1 MILACPAC
9 DTRYAV
15 PDSAIGADGR
25 TVRCAKC
32 RHSWFQEG
40 TELDLKSLEEEAA
53 QAVAAADAAPAQ
65 HQPWHDVPPIDGGEQ
80 REKTPPA
87 EDRSQFAAEPPFRP
101 RRNPLKMW
109 GMAASLFAV
118 ISVGTIAAVSYA
130 GLPDWVPVSR
140 PTFALNEPDL
150 VLEFPAEQQDR
161 RTLPDGSEYFGVAGE
176 IKNVGRETKS
186 VPPVLIVLYDSRN
199 RRVYN
204 WEILPRQGRLQP
216 GETLSIN
223 EAITDLPKSARFAE
237 IGWSPS

>member
-15 PDSAIGADGR
+15 PDSAIGAEGR
-25 TVRCAKC
+25 TVRCARC

-40 TELDLKSLEEEAA
+40 SELDLETLEKDGSA
-53 QAVAAADAAPAQ
+53 QAEPTPR
-65 HQPWHDVPPIDGGEQ
+65 QPWHDVPPIASNDD
-80 REKTPPA
+80 RDSKPSS
-87 EDRSQFAAEPPFRP
+87 DRSQFSAEPPFKP

-118 ISVGTIAAVSYA
+118 LATGTIAAVSYA

-176 IKNVGRETKS
+176 IKNVGRETKA
-186 VPPVLIVLYDSRN
+186 VPPVLIVLYDERN
-199 RRVYN
+199 RKVYQ
-204 WEILPRQGRLQP
+204 WEIPPRRGRLQP
-216 GETLSIN
+216 GETMSIN
-223 EAITDLPKSARFAE
+223 EAITDLPKAARFAE

>member
-15 PDSAIGADGR
+15 PDSAIGAEGR
-25 TVRCAKC
+25 TVRCAQC

-40 TELDLKSLEEEAA
+40 TELDLETLEKEASAAVEAA
-53 QAVAAADAAPAQ
+53 PEQR
-65 HQPWHDVPPIDGGEQ
+65 QPWHDVPPIESDE
-80 REKTPPA
+80 RKERV
-87 EDRSQFAAEPPFRP
+87 ENDRSQFSAEPPFRP

-140 PTFALNEPDL
+140 PTFAMNEPDL
-150 VLEFPAEQQDR
+150 VLEFPADQQDR
-161 RTLPDGSEYFGVAGE
+161 RTLPDGSEYFGVAGA
-176 IKNVGRETKS
+176 IKNVGRETKA

-199 RRVYN
+199 RKVYN

-216 GETLSIN
+216 GESLSIN
-223 EAITDLPKSARFAE
+223 EAITDLPKSAKFAE

>member
-15 PDSAIGADGR
+15 PDSAIGAEGR
-25 TVRCAKC
+25 TVRCARC
-32 RHSWFQEG
+32 RHSWFQAG
-40 TELDLKSLEEEAA
+40 SELDLETLEQEGSAKVES
-53 QAVAAADAAPAQ
+53 APR
-65 HQPWHDVPPIDGGEQ
+65 QPWHDVPPIASGDD
-80 REKTPPA
+80 RES
-87 EDRSQFAAEPPFRP
+87 EDTGRSQFAAEPPFRP

-109 GMAASLFAV
+109 GMAASVFAV
-118 ISVGTIAAVSYA
+118 ISLGTVAAVSYA

-140 PTFALNEPDL
+140 PTFAMNEPDL
-150 VLEFPAEQQDR
+150 VLEFPASQQDR

-176 IKNVGRETKS
+176 IKNVGHETKA

-199 RRVYN
+199 RKVYN

-223 EAITDLPKSARFAE
+223 EAITDLPKSAKFAE

>member
-15 PDSAIGADGR
+15 PDSAIGAEGR
-25 TVRCAKC
+25 TVRCARC

-40 TELDLKSLEEEAA
+40 SELDLETLEKDGTAKVETAER
-53 QAVAAADAAPAQ
+53 
-65 HQPWHDVPPIDGGEQ
+65 QPWHDVPPIGSNDDS
-80 REKTPPA
+80 
-87 EDRSQFAAEPPFRP
+87 EDDSAGRSQFAAEPPFRP

-109 GMAASLFAV
+109 GMAASLFAA

-140 PTFALNEPDL
+140 PTFAANEPDL
-150 VLEFPAEQQDR
+150 VLEFPASQQDR

-176 IKNVGRETKS
+176 IKNVGHETKA

-199 RRVYN
+199 RKVYN

-223 EAITDLPKSARFAE
+223 EAITDLPKSAKFAE

>member
-1 MILACPAC
+1 MILVCPAC

-25 TVRCAKC
+25 TVRCARC
-32 RHSWFQEG
+32 RHSWFQSG
-40 TELDLKSLEEEAA
+40 SDLDLETLEEQASAA
-53 QAVAAADAAPAQ
+53 SETGPR
-65 HQPWHDVPPIDGGEQ
+65 QPWHDVPPIESNDDS
-80 REKTPPA
+80 
-87 EDRSQFAAEPPFRP
+87 EDDSAGRSQFAAEPPFRP

-109 GMAASLFAV
+109 GMAASLFAA

-140 PTFALNEPDL
+140 PTFAANEPDL
-150 VLEFPAEQQDR
+150 VLEFPASQQDR

-176 IKNVGRETKS
+176 IKNVGHETKT

-199 RRVYN
+199 RKVYN

-223 EAITDLPKSARFAE
+223 EAITDLPKSAKFAE